1 MHNRPYFPLLLLSGF
16 ILSFFIASANVLQ
29 AQDETCESVISNAL
43 DDVASSCAGVGTNTI
58 CYGFEELAG
67 ELISDVNGDVAE
79 FTTPGDISSFG
90 EIMGVDLEPLV
101 RTELE
106 DTIGIT
112 ILSAQMNLPANY
124 PQDAIIVAL
133 GDVQILNDTSETQ
146 ELEVAVPPLVI
157 DVVTNASTPLVH
169 AFLFTDPTESEAAGR
184 TAPITVPNGATLPA
198 DVRTT
203 GDNGQEYVRVIYNGV
218 PGWLPVSV
226 LETVDVSSLPIYSTD
241 TDRTYTLYQDL
252 ELQTVANSN
261 CGKYADVVFVQSPV
275 EAPIDFTI
283 NCVDY
288 RLDPRSLALFEAGS
302 STVTLTT
309 LMGVSYIFPDTADEV
324 IVPLATTVTVTTSG
338 NLFGDEDLTDDD
350 CDIVN
355 VTQPVVVT
363 QAFLNG
369 LGIAGDLP
377 QNILNFI
384 PQLPII
390 IQASGVGQP
399 LSQVNFNDPI
409 VSGIIQEACS
419 ANSLPTAVCQ
429 AFGF

>member
-1 MHNRPYFPLLLLSGF
+1 MRNRPCFPLLLLSGF
-16 ILSFFIASANVLQ
+16 ILSFFIASADVLQ

-43 DDVASSCAGVGTNTI
+43 DDVASSCAGVRTNTI

-67 ELISDVNGDVAE
+67 ELISNVNDDVAE
-79 FTTPGDISSFG
+79 FTVPGDILPFE
-90 EIMGVDLEPLV
+90 EITGIDLEPLV
-101 RTELE
+101 RTEPK
-106 DTIGIT
+106 DTIGIAV
-112 ILSAQMNLPANY
+112 LSAQMNLPANY
-124 PQDAIIVAL
+124 PQDAIIIAL

-146 ELEVAVPPLVI
+146 ELQVAVPPLVI
-157 DVVTNASTPLVH
+157 DVVTNASTPLVY

-184 TAPITVPNGATLPA
+184 TAPITVPNGTTLPA

-203 GDNGQEYVRVIYNGV
+203 GDDGQEYVRVIYNGV
-218 PGWLPVSV
+218 PGWVSVSV
-226 LETVDVSSLPIYSTD
+226 LETADVSNLPIYSTE
-241 TDRTYTLYQDL
+241 TDRTYTLYEDL

-261 CGKYADVVFVQSPV
+261 CGNYADVVFVQSPV

-288 RLDPRSLALFEAGS
+288 RLDPRSVALFKAGGD
-302 STVTLTT
+302 TVTLTT
-309 LMGVSYIFPDTADEV
+309 LMGISYIFPDTAEEV

-338 NLFGDEDLTDDD
+338 DLPGVDNLTDDD
-350 CDIVN
+350 CEIVN

-369 LGIAGDLP
+369 LGIVGELP

-399 LSQVNFNDPI
+399 LSQVNFNDP
-409 VSGIIQEACS
+409 VVRSIIQDACS
-419 ANSLPTAVCQ
+419 ANLLPAAICQ